1 MRRIPAK
8 IISPALQFFIR
19 HYFKKARPYRYKK
32 IKITVLPGV
41 FFPHFTLST
50 KLLLQFL
57 EGKALNQKTFL
68 ELGCGTGIISVFA
81 AQKGAKVVASDINPQ
96 AIKNAELNATNNAVS
111 IQTVLSDLF
120 DHLPLQQFDT
130 IVINPPYYPRQPK
143 NDAEKAWFCGEEF
156 EYFTKLFP
164 TLPAY
169 FHQTSEVFMILS
181 EDCKFDRI
189 QAIAETSNL
198 KFEVVDKK
206 RKWGEW
212 SLIYRI
218 RLMDNH
224 KTH

>member
-19 HYFKKARPYRYKK
+19 HYFKKVRPYRYKK

-57 EGKALNQKTFL
+57 ESKELNHKTFL

-96 AIKNAELNATNNAVS
+96 AIKNAELNATKNAVS

-120 DHLPLQQFDT
+120 DHLPPQQFDT
-130 IVINPPYYPRQPK
+130 IIINPPYYPRQPK

-164 TLPAY
+164 ALPAY

-189 QAIAETSNL
+189 QAIAEKSNL

-206 RKWGEW
+206 RKWGEF

-218 RLMDNH
+218 TVGNG
-224 KTH
+224 

>member
-57 EGKALNQKTFL
+57 ESKQLDKKSFL

-81 AQKGAKVVASDINPQ
+81 AQKGAIVTASDINPE
-96 AIKNAELNATNNAVS
+96 AIKNAELNAHKNAVS

-120 DHLPLQQFDT
+120 EKIPPQQFDT

-156 EYFTKLFP
+156 EYFEKLFP
-164 TLPAY
+164 NLPAY
-169 FHQTSEVFMILS
+169 FHSNSEVYMILS
-181 EDCKFDRI
+181 EDCKFERI
-189 QAIAETSNL
+189 QTIAQKSKL

-206 RKWGEW
+206 RKWGEF

-218 RLMDNH
+218 TAGNG
-224 KTH
+224 